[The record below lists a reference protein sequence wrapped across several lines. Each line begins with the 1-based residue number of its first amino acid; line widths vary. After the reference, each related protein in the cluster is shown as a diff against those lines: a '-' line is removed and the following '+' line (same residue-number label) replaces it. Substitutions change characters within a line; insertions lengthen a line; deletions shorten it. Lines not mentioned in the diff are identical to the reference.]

1 MVGRIKTDQSSRNK
15 KCPQFLWLSWWPIC
29 SDFNEFFVSM
39 LIFLPG
45 NVLGCHWIYGYIAL
59 WMMLTHES
67 SDANTF
73 GEFSMAIS
81 LWLWKFSVAIL
92 MRLGLKIEKCTLVTP
107 CKAIWA
113 HNMQTKIIG
122 IWLSLGPFR
131 GKKANFFFWIF
142 TFFQSR
148 MRHYII
154 SIISQ
159 RIYDIHL
166 QMCWDWMGLSLSF
179 SVFFFQQIQAEW
191 YSAARFHWMI
201 RIFFGSKPISF
212 SSRTGSLIM
221 NVRMSVYHDKCGF
234 FNFKIKQIE

>member
-1 MVGRIKTDQSSRNK
+1 
-15 KCPQFLWLSWWPIC
+15 
-29 SDFNEFFVSM
+29 M

-122 IWLSLGPFR
+122 IWLSLGLFR
-131 GKKANFFFWIF
+131 GKRQISSFEFSLSFKVVCA
-142 TFFQSR
+142 
-148 MRHYII
+148 II
-154 SIISQ
+154 SFLSFHKESMTFICKCVGIG
-159 RIYDIHL
+159 
-166 QMCWDWMGLSLSF
+166 WVSLSF
-179 SVFFFQQIQAEW
+179 SLFFFQQIQTER